1 VLLLSSSGSYW
12 RDSLKFQADVAT
24 IALGNSECYKA
35 RRRAVPGVQTVIVM
49 VGKLLLPEIRDLIAE
64 RNFGA
69 LRDLFREMPP
79 ADVAEVI
86 LDLPE
91 DEQVII
97 FRLLPTPL
105 AADVFEYLEPDAQQ
119 QLLRA
124 MAHEQVV
131 AILNEMTP
139 DDRTALLEE
148 MPSAAARQL
157 IKQLTPEERRIA
169 QALLGYP
176 EGSIGRLMTPD
187 FVAVHDDWTVKEVLD
202 HVREFGRDSETLN
215 VIYVVDDRG
224 KLIDDLRMREF
235 LLRPFEAKVGDFR
248 DRTFVALK
256 VNDTQEEALNAFRKY
271 DRVALPVVDS
281 NDVLVGIVT
290 SDDMLDV
297 AEEEATEDIQ
307 KLGGMEALDE
317 PYTTIPLLRMVK
329 KRATWL
335 IILFLG
341 EMLTATAMQGYNSEI
356 EKAAILA
363 MFLPLI
369 ISSGGNSG
377 SQATTLVIRAMALGE
392 LTLRDWFRVVR
403 KELLSGLSLG
413 LILGTIGFFR
423 ISLWQYLHIF
433 DYGKYH
439 GLVAFTVGVALVGV
453 VLWGTIT
460 GAMLPFLLRRCRL
473 DPATSSAPFVATLV
487 DVTGLIIYFN
497 VALFILRGTLL

>member
-1 VLLLSSSGSYW
+1 MRLAKVNVTKLRGARGPGFQLLIL
-12 RDSLKFQADVAT
+12 
-24 IALGNSECYKA
+24 
-35 RRRAVPGVQTVIVM
+35 M
-49 VGKLLLPEIRDLIAE
+49 VGKLLLPEIRDFIAE

-69 LRDLFREMPP
+69 LRELFREMPP
-79 ADVAEVI
+79 PDVAEVI

-97 FRLLPTPL
+97 FRLLPNPL
-105 AADVFEYLEPDAQQ
+105 AADVFEYLEVDAQQ

-131 AILNEMTP
+131 AILNEMSP

-157 IKQLTPEERRIA
+157 IKLLTPDERRIA

-176 EGSIGRLMTPD
+176 EGSVGRLMTPD
-187 FVAVHDDWTVKEVLD
+187 FIAVHDDWTVKEVLD
-202 HVREFGRDSETLN
+202 YVRENGQDRETLN
-215 VIYVVDDRG
+215 VIYVVDERG

-235 LLRPFEAKVGDFR
+235 LLRPLEARVRDFR
-248 DRTFVALK
+248 DRTFVAVK
-256 VNDTQEEALNAFRKY
+256 VNDSQEEALNAFRKY
-271 DRVALPVVDS
+271 DRAALPVVDS
-281 NDVLVGIVT
+281 NEVLVGIVT

-307 KLGGMEALDE
+307 KLGGLEALDE
-317 PYTTIPLLRMVK
+317 PYTSISLTRMVK

-377 SQATTLVIRAMALGE
+377 SQATTLVIRAMAVGE
-392 LTLRDWFRVVR
+392 LSLRDWFRVVR
-403 KELLSGLSLG
+403 KELASGISLG
-413 LILGTIGFFR
+413 LILGTIGFIR
-423 ISLWQYLHIF
+423 IALWQYLHIF

-439 GLVAFTVGVALVGV
+439 WLIGMTVAVALVGV
-453 VLWGTIT
+453 VLWGCIA
-460 GAMLPFLLRRCRL
+460 GSMLPFLLRRCGL
-473 DPATSSAPFVATLV
+473 DPATASAPFVATLV
-487 DVTGLIIYFN
+487 DVTGLLIYFN
-497 VALFILRGTLL
+497 VALFVLRGTML